1 MELLKNVLAT
11 YSTALEFLPENFR
24 LLAAI
29 FILVILVVLFL
40 RFIQKSIAWMVLF
53 FLLLPAGWPALRE
66 IALSFWDKIIVPFMR

>member
-1 MELLKNVLAT
+1 
-11 YSTALEFLPENFR
+11 
-24 LLAAI
+24 
-29 FILVILVVLFL
+29 LVILVVLFL